1 MTTQRLHIGVLLP
14 TRGVLLRGERPPQAD
29 LVLRVAE
36 RAEELG
42 LDSVWVGDS
51 LTSKPRLDPLVAL
64 AAVAARTERVG
75 LGTAV
80 LLGALYQPV
89 LLARTAASV
98 DLLSKGRLTLA
109 MGVGGAFTPDQQQ
122 EWAHA
127 GVPRTQRAGR
137 LEEVVQIM
145 KRLWTEEVVTFQG
158 RHFTLDNV
166 RLEPRPYR
174 PKDIPIWLNC
184 HYRTDSDAQLERVV
198 RLGDGFIAIT
208 DQPPE
213 YAQVVQQV
221 RGRAQEAGR
230 DGDSL
235 ARAFYMTVNLN
246 ADPEAAW
253 READA
258 FIRAYYG
265 VNFWAETWGP
275 FGRPEAVA
283 QRMREYAQAG
293 AQHLIVRFAS
303 LDPLGQLE
311 TFAREVL
318 PIFRQERLSGEAY
331 H

>member
-1 MTTQRLHIGVLLP
+1 MILPKVKLGVLLP
-14 TRGVLLRGERPPQAD
+14 TRGLLLGPTAPLNAD
-29 LVLRVAE
+29 GVIKLAQQVE
-36 RAEELG
+36 SSG

-51 LTSKPRLDPLVAL
+51 LTSKPRLDPLATL

-89 LLARTAASV
+89 LLARVAATV

-127 GVPRTQRAGR
+127 GVPRTRRAGR
-137 LEEVVQIM
+137 LEEVAQIM
-145 KRLWTEEVVTFQG
+145 RRLWIEEEVTYHG
-158 RHFTLDNV
+158 RHFNLDNV

-174 PKDIPIWLNC
+174 PEGVPIWLNC
-184 HYRTDSDAQLERVV
+184 HYRTGSDAQLERVV
-198 RLGDGFIAIT
+198 RLADGFIAIT

-213 YAQVVQQV
+213 YAKVVQ
-221 RGRAQEAGR
+221 RLRERAQEAGR
-230 DGDSL
+230 NGDSL

-246 ADPEAAW
+246 ADPDQAW

-283 QRMREYAQAG
+283 QRMREYAEAG

-311 TFAREVL
+311 TFAKEVL
-318 PIFRQERLSGEAY
+318 PIFR
-331 H
+331 